1 MSLSGDNNVVHR
13 TGALKQQNKPF
24 RTGRYRFQHEIKRRT
39 KDQVAEKKHAR
50 SLKRLNVTNKQNRIN
65 TAIHGVPQ
73 LTMCDTIIYVISSL
87 HGISNEEDYLFDL
100 INVHCLPGSIIY
112 TVV

>member
-73 LTMCDTIIYVISSL
+73 LTVIFL
-87 HGISNEEDYLFDL
+87 NIECEIQSNLSFIGKPLEYL
-100 INVHCLPGSIIY
+100 S
-112 TVV
+112 